1 MTDSPPSGHRCELLT
16 IETDD
21 FELIIKGPIKNEI
34 VEAFSLHQNERLIA
48 SFIATH
54 ILAPLI
60 ILPSH

>member
-1 MTDSPPSGHRCELLT
+1 MDGVMNNALT
-16 IETDD
+16 KD
-21 FELIIKGPIKNEI
+21 K
-34 VEAFSLHQNERLIA
+34 FSLIKKLIEKNGFKFTKRLIA